1 MNGGGSQ
8 QTDLQSLPGLRLGG
22 AGGGAAEFGSL
33 ETESNAVISTHI
45 YTYLHISTQV
55 IMREHHKIL
64 SYLHDLKFCA
74 AHGGA
79 GAGAGRKPGHSSLA
93 EMVRSATKFGS
104 CITVLVEEM
113 LSSKVTG
120 S

>member
-22 AGGGAAEFGSL
+22 AGGGPAEFGSL

-45 YTYLHISTQV
+45 YAYLHIFTQV

>member
-1 MNGGGSQ
+1 M
-8 QTDLQSLPGLRLGG
+8 
-22 AGGGAAEFGSL
+22 
-33 ETESNAVISTHI
+33 
-45 YTYLHISTQV
+45 ISTQV

-74 AHGGA
+74 AHGGAGA

>member
-1 MNGGGSQ
+1 
-8 QTDLQSLPGLRLGG
+8 
-22 AGGGAAEFGSL
+22 
-33 ETESNAVISTHI
+33 
-45 YTYLHISTQV
+45 
-55 IMREHHKIL
+55 MREHHKIL

-74 AHGGA
+74 AHG

-113 LSSKVTG
+113 LSSKVT
-120 S
+120 SS

>member
-8 QTDLQSLPGLRLGG
+8 HTDLQSLPGLRLGG

-45 YTYLHISTQV
+45 YVYLHISTQV